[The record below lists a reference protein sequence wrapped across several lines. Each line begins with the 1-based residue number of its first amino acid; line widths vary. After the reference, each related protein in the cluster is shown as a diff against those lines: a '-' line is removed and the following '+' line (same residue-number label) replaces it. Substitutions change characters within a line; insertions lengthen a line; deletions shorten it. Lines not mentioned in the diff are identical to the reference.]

1 MKQDSKKLIPY
12 ISPVVEVIE
21 YKTEDGFASPMLSVK
36 NFEEFSELKNSDGD
50 NTYGGEWL
58 DILGE

>member
-21 YKTEDGFASPMLSVK
+21 YKTEDGFASPMLNMK
-36 NFEEFSELKNSDGD
+36 NYEEFSELTTASGD
-50 NTYGGEWL
+50 NTLGGEWL
-58 DILGE
+58 DIM